1 MLLQSTSNIIIQGKV
16 KLPLGSKPKTMKTKS
31 YISLIALLA
40 GMAVSCAKI
49 EQGNGRVED
58 RRICYDVIQDRSAV
72 TKAAGV
78 YPTGES
84 FASYAWYLPD
94 GKNWADDKE
103 DAALYIDEA
112 VISYDNARSSWYD
125 QTRTYYWPKTGSLT
139 FFSISPAS
147 VAESAVL
154 TKDDGFWISSWDV
167 AANQDKDIMV
177 ADIQTDKNA
186 NETVGSF
193 TGVPTIFRHKL
204 AMIEGFT
211 FNTFKDYAPGKSGS
225 SYKDDDKRFFIK
237 SIKVNNL
244 KQEGRFVSGNAP
256 SSTNIGQWQVSG
268 TSAETDYIWFS
279 ESEGVE
285 VVYNS
290 SESERIPANNLGG
303 KASILVLPQTFTN
316 PDDAYLEYEPNIEI
330 TYETWEY
337 TNNSGAYNY
346 YETTARAS
354 LYSIL
359 ASVGNRLDMNKKIT
373 FNITINLNSNLI
385 IWAPDQNDWTD
396 DDFNIS
402 I

>member
-1 MLLQSTSNIIIQGKV
+1 
-16 KLPLGSKPKTMKTKS
+16 MKTRS

-78 YPTGES
+78 YPTGQS

-94 GKNWADDKE
+94 GKNWADDKA
-103 DAALYIDEA
+103 DAQLYINRAE
-112 VISYDNARSSWYD
+112 ISYDNANNSWYD
-125 QTRTYYWPKTGSLT
+125 QTRTYYWPNTGSLT

-147 VAESAVL
+147 VAESAEL

-167 AANQDKDIMV
+167 AANQDIDIMV

-211 FNTFKDYAPGKSGS
+211 FNTFKEYAPGKSGDT
-225 SYKDDDKRFFIK
+225 YKDDDKRFFIK

-256 SSTNIGQWQVSG
+256 SSTSIGQWQVSG
-268 TSAETDYIWFS
+268 TSDETDYTWFS
-279 ESEGVE
+279 GSEE

-303 KASILVLPQTFTN
+303 KTSILVLPQTFTN

-337 TNNSGAYNY
+337 TNDSGAHKP

>member
-1 MLLQSTSNIIIQGKV
+1 ML
-16 KLPLGSKPKTMKTKS
+16 
-31 YISLIALLA
+31 A
-40 GMAVSCAKI
+40 SCAKI
-49 EQGNGRVED
+49 EQGGMRAED
-58 RRICYDVIQDRSAV
+58 RQICYDVIQDRSAV

-94 GKNWADDKE
+94 DKNWADDKA
-103 DAALYIDEA
+103 DAQLYINRAE
-112 VISYDNARSSWYD
+112 VSYDNANNSWYD
-125 QTRTYYWPKTGSLT
+125 KTMTYYWPNTGSLT

-147 VAESAVL
+147 VAESAEL
-154 TKDDGFWISSWDV
+154 TKDDGFRISSWDV

-211 FNTFKDYAPGKSGS
+211 FNTFKDYAPGKSGDT
-225 SYKDDDKRFFIK
+225 YKDDDKRFFIE

-244 KQEGRFVSGNAP
+244 KQKGQFVSGNAP
-256 SSTNIGQWQVSG
+256 SSTSIGQWQVSG
-268 TSAETDYIWFS
+268 TSAETDYTWFS
-279 ESEGVE
+279 GSEE

-290 SESERIPANNLGG
+290 SGSEPIPANNLGG
-303 KASILVLPQTFTN
+303 KTSILVLPQTFTN
-316 PDDAYLEYEPNIEI
+316 PDDAYLEYEPHIEI
-330 TYETWEY
+330 IYETLEY
-337 TNNSGAYNY
+337 TNDTGAHSSYK
-346 YETTARAS
+346 TTARAS

-385 IWAPDQNDWTD
+385 IWAPDQDDWTD

>member
-1 MLLQSTSNIIIQGKV
+1 ML
-16 KLPLGSKPKTMKTKS
+16 
-31 YISLIALLA
+31 SL
-40 GMAVSCAKI
+40 MPSCAKI
-49 EQGNGRVED
+49 ERKDDGVED
-58 RRICYDVIQDRSAV
+58 MQICYDVIQDRSAV

-94 GKNWADDKE
+94 GMDWNSYRAYAE
-103 DAALYIDEA
+103 LYIDKAE
-112 VISYDNARSSWYD
+112 ISYNSSRNSWYD
-125 QTRTYYWPKTGSLT
+125 QTRTYYWPNTGSLT

-147 VAESAVL
+147 VAESAEL
-154 TKDDGFWISSWDV
+154 TKDDGFLISSWDV

-211 FNTFKDYAPGKSGS
+211 FNTFKDYAPGKSGDT
-225 SYKDDDKRFFIK
+225 YKDDDKRFFIQ

-244 KQEGRFVSGNAP
+244 KQEGQFVSGNAP
-256 SSTNIGQWQVSG
+256 SSTSIGQWQVSG
-268 TSAETDYIWFS
+268 TSAETDYTWFS
-279 ESEGVE
+279 EFEE

-290 SESERIPANNLGG
+290 SGSEPIPANNLGG
-303 KASILVLPQTFTN
+303 KTSILVLPQTFTN
-316 PDDAYLEYEPNIEI
+316 PDDADLEYEPNIEI
-330 TYETWEY
+330 TYVTWEY
-337 TNNSGAYNY
+337 TNDSGAYKS

>member
-1 MLLQSTSNIIIQGKV
+1 M
-16 KLPLGSKPKTMKTKS
+16 KLPLGSKPKTMKTRS

-94 GKNWADDKE
+94 GMDWNSYRAYAE
-103 DAALYIDEA
+103 LYINKAE
-112 VISYDNARSSWYD
+112 ISYNSSRNSWYD
-125 QTRTYYWPKTGSLT
+125 QTRTYYWPNTGSLT

-147 VAESAVL
+147 VAESAEL
-154 TKDDGFWISSWDV
+154 TKDYGFWISSWNV

-186 NETVGSF
+186 NETAGSF

-211 FNTFKDYAPGKSGS
+211 FNTFKEYAPRKSGS

-268 TSAETDYIWFS
+268 TSAETDYTWYSGS
-279 ESEGVE
+279 EE

-290 SESERIPANNLGG
+290 SGSERIPANNLGG
-303 KASILVLPQTFTN
+303 KTSILVLPQTFTN

-337 TNNSGAYNY
+337 TNDSGAYSS